1 MLSTSINNMGK
12 YSLLILFITTLSS
25 NTFAGSSLKNSKPNI
40 LVIFTDD
47 QVYRAIGYNNPLIK
61 TPHLD
66 KLASEGLILDNAY
79 VASPICAASRA
90 AMMTGVYPQQNGV
103 VALNHKAFRKYFT
116 EGERADQTLPT
127 QMKKAGY
134 HCAFW
139 GKSHIGKPQSYG
151 FDEGEQITDYDD
163 LKTFERVNSF
173 LKKESKRN
181 KPFFLWVAPCQPHL
195 PLYPEKKWLELYQEN
210 ELKLDP
216 NFREA
221 PLPISVFNQGKP
233 GESLY
238 RDSKYTA
245 VWKKL
250 PAGPPR
256 DEVIMRSFIKAYY
269 ATISHL
275 DYQVGEMVKN
285 MEQLG
290 LKDNTLIIFLSD
302 NGYHLG
308 NHGLGNKI
316 TMHEES
322 VRVPMFINWSQ
333 LPVKGKR
340 SGSLVSSLDL
350 YPTLLDLAG
359 GPLPNHIM
367 GKSLLPIFKDENAKV
382 RDLVFSECV
391 GVGAKPGEGHR
402 MVRSVKWKYILTG
415 KNEEFLY
422 NQDKDP
428 YELTNSKEDPEL
440 TNILKE
446 LKGSLSKWMER
457 IGDRKIP
464 SGI

>member
-1 MLSTSINNMGK
+1 
-12 YSLLILFITTLSS
+12 
-25 NTFAGSSLKNSKPNI
+25 
-40 LVIFTDD
+40 
-47 QVYRAIGYNNPLIK
+47 
-61 TPHLD
+61 
-66 KLASEGLILDNAY
+66 
-79 VASPICAASRA
+79 
-90 AMMTGVYPQQNGV
+90 
-103 VALNHKAFRKYFT
+103 
-116 EGERADQTLPT
+116 
-127 QMKKAGY
+127 
-134 HCAFW
+134 
-139 GKSHIGKPQSYG
+139 
-151 FDEGEQITDYDD
+151 
-163 LKTFERVNSF
+163 
-173 LKKESKRN
+173 
-181 KPFFLWVAPCQPHL
+181 
-195 PLYPEKKWLELYQEN
+195 
-210 ELKLDP
+210 
-216 NFREA
+216 
-221 PLPISVFNQGKP
+221 
-233 GESLY
+233 
-238 RDSKYTA
+238 
-245 VWKKL
+245 
-250 PAGPPR
+250 
-256 DEVIMRSFIKAYY
+256 MRSFIKAYY

-275 DYQVGEMVKN
+275 DHQVGEMVKN

-322 VRVPMFINWSQ
+322 VRVPMFVNWSQ

-359 GPLPNHIM
+359 APLPNHIM

-428 YELTNSKEDPEL
+428 YELTNSKENPEL